1 MDKASILGE
10 TINYLKQLQEQ
21 VKTLEEEAKKKPI
34 ESVVVVKKLEL
45 NIDSKDPFSDE
56 NSRGPY
62 DEPLPEIEARVR
74 EKSVFIRI
82 HCEKRKGIVEKT
94 VAVIEKLHLSITNSS
109 VMSFGSSVLDITIVA
124 QVISLPLSYLFLL
137 FCMLLRCPCD
147 VGKTC

>member
-82 HCEKRKGIVEKT
+82 HCEKRRGVVEKT

-109 VMSFGSSVLDITIVA
+109 VMSFGSSVLDITVVA
-124 QVISLPLSYLFLL
+124 QVLSLS
-137 FCMLLRCPCD
+137 
-147 VGKTC
+147 